1 VQIHSGTADRMCP
14 PIWAEDIYHAL
25 QAAGK
30 DVQYFSY
37 PGEGHAFDGA
47 GWELFMKRV
56 SDFFDRHVK

>member
-1 VQIHSGTADRMCP
+1 MCS
-14 PIWAEDIYHAL
+14 PIWAEDIFHAL

-37 PGEGHAFDGA
+37 PGAGHAFDGA
-47 GWELFMKRV
+47 SWELFMKRV